1 MQFGETGQSL
11 YNVKNVLAGI
21 DREST
26 LNQQPS
32 EKVASN
38 HTAATN
44 EAYDSILLIS
54 FGGPE
59 GREDVIPF
67 LENVLRGRPV
77 PRERMLEVAEHYY
90 HFGGVSPINGH
101 CRELI
106 AALRKELDARGVTLP
121 IYWGNR
127 NWKPMLPDT
136 LREMAANGLRRAVG
150 AVTAAFSSYSSCR
163 QYRENVQQAQAAV
176 EGTAPQVD
184 KLRVFYNHPL
194 FISASRDRVAAALE
208 QIPDNRRSQTHIA
221 FTAHSIPTSMANQC
235 DYVKQLMES
244 CRLVAESLG
253 IGPERWKLVYQS
265 RSGRPE
271 DPWLDPDV
279 NDHLK
284 SLKAAGASDVV
295 VMPIGF
301 LSDHMEVLFDLDEE
315 AQQTCGQI
323 GLNMV
328 RAATVGVHPDFVRM
342 FADLIQERIANAA
355 DRPAIGNY
363 PANHD
368 VCPVDC
374 CPAPV
379 MRRPGPPAGT
389 AT

>member
-1 MQFGETGQSL
+1 MSLHSNEHPPIHPLPET
-11 YNVKNVLAGI
+11 
-21 DREST
+21 
-26 LNQQPS
+26 
-32 EKVASN
+32 
-38 HTAATN
+38 
-44 EAYDSILLIS
+44 YDSILLIS

-59 GREDVIPF
+59 GRDDVIPF

-90 HFGGVSPINGH
+90 HFDGISPINGH

-106 AALRKELDARGVTLP
+106 AALRQELNARGVTLP

-127 NWKPMLPDT
+127 NWKPMLPET
-136 LREMAANGLRRAVG
+136 LREMSAQGRRRAIGV
-150 AVTAAFSSYSSCR
+150 VTAAYSSYSSCR

-176 EGTAPQVD
+176 EGTAPHVD

-194 FISASRDRVAAALE
+194 FISASRHRVGTALE
-208 QIPDNRRSQTHIA
+208 QIPAERRPQTHIA
-221 FTAHSIPTSMANQC
+221 YSAHSIPLSMANQC
-235 DYVKQLMES
+235 DYVQQLMES
-244 CRLVAESLG
+244 CRLVSESLG
-253 IGPERWKLVYQS
+253 IGPERWNLVYQS

-284 SLKAAGASDVV
+284 AIRSTGVTDVV
-295 VMPIGF
+295 IMPIGF

-315 AQQTCGQI
+315 ARETCQQI

-328 RAATVGVHPDFVRM
+328 RAATVGIHPDFVRM
-342 FADLIQERIANAA
+342 IADLIQERISNSAE
-355 DRPAIGNY
+355 RPAIGLY

-374 CPAPV
+374 CPAPAL
-379 MRRPGPPAGT
+379 RRPPPG
-389 AT
+389 

>member
-1 MQFGETGQSL
+1 MSQHSGE
-11 YNVKNVLAGI
+11 NVTCNL
-21 DREST
+21 
-26 LNQQPS
+26 QP
-32 EKVASN
+32 
-38 HTAATN
+38 TATAV
-44 EAYDSILLIS
+44 YDSILLIS

-59 GREDVIPF
+59 GRDDVIPF

-90 HFGGVSPINGH
+90 HFGGISPINDH

-106 AALRKELDARGVTLP
+106 TALRKELDGRGVTLP

-127 NWKPMLPDT
+127 NWKPMLTDT
-136 LREMAANGLRRAVG
+136 LREMSATGLRRAIGV
-150 AVTAAFSSYSSCR
+150 VTAAYSSYSSCR
-163 QYRENVQQAQAAV
+163 QYRENVQQAQGTV
-176 EGTAPQVD
+176 EGIATQVD

-194 FISASRDRVAAALE
+194 FISATRDRVAAALE
-208 QIPDNRRSQTHIA
+208 QIPAVRLAQTHIA
-221 FTAHSIPTSMANQC
+221 YSAHSIPLSMANQC
-235 DYVKQLMES
+235 DYVKQLTES
-244 CRLVAESLG
+244 CRLVSELLG
-253 IGPERWKLVYQS
+253 IGAERWKLVYQS

-279 NDHLK
+279 NDHLRQLH
-284 SLKAAGASDVV
+284 SSGVTDVV

-315 AQQTCGQI
+315 ARDTCKQI

-328 RAATVGVHPDFVRM
+328 RAGTVGVHPEFVRM
-342 FADLIQERIANAA
+342 IADLIQERMSNAT
-355 DRPAIGNY
+355 DRQAIGQF

-374 CPAPV
+374 CPPPV
-379 MRRPGPPAGT
+379 IRRPSPSTGAPTRG
-389 AT
+389 

>member
-1 MQFGETGQSL
+1 MTSDL
-11 YNVKNVLAGI
+11 VPATT
-21 DREST
+21 ES
-26 LNQQPS
+26 
-32 EKVASN
+32 
-38 HTAATN
+38 
-44 EAYDSILLIS
+44 YDSILLIS

-59 GREDVIPF
+59 GRDDVIPF

-106 AALRKELDARGVTLP
+106 AVLRQELDSRGIYLP

-127 NWKPMLPDT
+127 NWTPMLPDT
-136 LREMAANGLRRAVG
+136 LRKMTADGRKRAIGV
-150 AVTAAFSSYSSCR
+150 VTAAYSSYSSCR

-176 EGTAPQVD
+176 DRNAPQVD

-194 FISASRDRVAAALE
+194 FISANRDRVADALNE
-208 QIPDNRRSQTHIA
+208 IPGARRSQTHIVYS
-221 FTAHSIPTSMANQC
+221 AHSIPLSMSNQC
-235 DYVKQLMES
+235 DYVKQLTES
-244 CRLVAESLG
+244 CRLVSESLG

-279 NDHLK
+279 NDYLK
-284 SLKAAGASDVV
+284 ELRTRGVTDVV

-315 AQQTCGQI
+315 ARESCQEI

-328 RAATVGVHPDFVRM
+328 RAKTVGVHPDFVRM
-342 FADLIQERIANAA
+342 VAELIQERMSQSP
-355 DRPAIGNY
+355 DRVAVGQY
-363 PANHD
+363 PASHD
-368 VCPVDC
+368 VCPIDC

-379 MRRPGPPAGT
+379 IRRPAS
-389 AT
+389 AS

>member
-1 MQFGETGQSL
+1 MIPHDLNYGGLTLRRPFGLLVPMTMNQS
-11 YNVKNVLAGI
+11 V
-21 DREST
+21 
-26 LNQQPS
+26 S
-32 EKVASN
+32 EA
-38 HTAATN
+38 HDA
-44 EAYDSILLIS
+44 ILLIS

-67 LENVLRGRPV
+67 LENVLRGRNV

-90 HFGGVSPINGH
+90 HFDGVSPINGH

-106 AALRKELDARGVTLP
+106 AALRVELDARGVTLP
-121 IYWGNR
+121 LYWGNR
-127 NWKPMLPDT
+127 NWHPLLPDT
-136 LREMAANGLRRAVG
+136 LREMAAKGLRHAVG
-150 AVTAAFSSYSSCR
+150 FVTAAYSSYSSCR

-176 EGTAPQVD
+176 EGHAPQVD

-194 FISASRDRVAAALE
+194 FISASSDRVRAAWS
-208 QIPDNRRSQTHIA
+208 QIPEERRGQTQ
-221 FTAHSIPTSMANQC
+221 FVYSAHSIPTSMSNQC
-235 DYVKQLMES
+235 DYVQQLTET
-244 CRLVAESLG
+244 CRLVSESLG

-284 SLKAAGASDVV
+284 ALRAAGATDAV

-315 AQQTCGQI
+315 ARDTCQQI

-342 FADLIQERIANAA
+342 VCDLIQERISKLPV
-355 DRPAIGNY
+355 RPASGQFG
-363 PANHD
+363 ANHD

-379 MRRPGPPAGT
+379 MRRPMASPSLPV
-389 AT
+389 

>member
-1 MQFGETGQSL
+1 MSQQASENLAFQQS
-11 YNVKNVLAGI
+11 
-21 DREST
+21 ST
-26 LNQQPS
+26 
-32 EKVASN
+32 
-38 HTAATN
+38 T

-90 HFGGVSPINGH
+90 HFDGISPINGH

-106 AALRKELDARGVTLP
+106 AALRQELDARGVTLP

-136 LREMAANGLRRAVG
+136 LREMATKGLRRAVG
-150 AVTAAFSSYSSCR
+150 VVMAAYSSYSSCR

-194 FISASRDRVAAALE
+194 FISASRERVRAALE
-208 QIPDNRRSQTHIA
+208 QIPEARRSQTHIA
-221 FTAHSIPTSMANQC
+221 YSAHSIPLSMANQC

-244 CRLVAESLG
+244 CRLVSESLG

-284 SLKAAGASDVV
+284 SLKTAGVTDVV

-315 AQQTCGQI
+315 ARETCQQI

-328 RAATVGVHPDFVRM
+328 RSGTVGVHPDFVRM
-342 FADLIQERIANAA
+342 IADLIQERMAKSP
-355 DRPAIGNY
+355 DRPAIGQY
-363 PANHD
+363 PASHD

-379 MRRPGPPAGT
+379 MRRPVPPT
-389 AT
+389 